1 MGTTTDSIITP
12 PASLKR
18 ATCIL
23 YDVHSDEIAK
33 LGDLEERHWWYAER
47 RHLIRRAIR
56 GVEPTGWALDVGAAA
71 GGNTR
76 VMRAA
81 GWDCLALEYSET
93 GALLAQG
100 RGLTVVR
107 GDATR
112 IPVADA
118 ALGLVVAYD
127 VLEHIED
134 DGAAAAEIFRC
145 LLPGGLLLVAVPA
158 DMRLWSAHDEAV
170 DHVRRYGRTEL
181 LALIEDA
188 GFTNVSIR
196 SWNVLLRP
204 VVAMRRKK
212 ATASDLDKPGRITNI
227 GLRGIVV
234 AERALPVGVMPGV
247 TLLLSARKP
256 RR

>member
-1 MGTTTDSIITP
+1 M
-12 PASLKR
+12 
-18 ATCIL
+18 
-23 YDVHSDEIAK
+23 
-33 LGDLEERHWWYAER
+33 
-47 RHLIRRAIR
+47 
-56 GVEPTGWALDVGAAA
+56 
-71 GGNTR
+71 
-76 VMRAA
+76 MRAA

-134 DGAAAAEIFRC
+134 DGAAVAEIFRC

-170 DHVRRYGRTEL
+170 DHVRRYGRAEL

-204 VVAMRRKK
+204 VVALRRKN
-212 ATASDLDKPGRITNI
+212 ATASDLDKPSRITNI